1 MQGLHQVQ
9 IQVQLQI
16 QVQVQQVRVHRVQV
30 LQAVHQVQVAEVTN
44 GLR

>member
-1 MQGLHQVQ
+1 VQTQVQ
-9 IQVQLQI
+9 IQA
-16 QVQVQQVRVHRVQV
+16 QVQQVRVHQVRV